1 MSRKQKQNSLKEYKT
16 TLILLF
22 ILLAV
27 MSLVAFI
34 PLRHDKQ
41 NDSIGIA
48 SYSK

>member
-1 MSRKQKQNSLKEYKT
+1 MGRKRKQNDLNEYKT
-16 TLILLF
+16 TLLLLF

-41 NDSIGIA
+41 ADDAGIA